1 MHTTRSA
8 FKTENT
14 NLKNAETASY
24 SFKQFGYLS
33 LHIRG
38 SGALVEVFR
47 VFSIYLKGKVPF
59 HLYRNIGRDNDDDYN
74 DGESSDK
81 NDYEEHTDEKHA
93 LIR

>member
-33 LHIRG
+33 LHIGG
-38 SGALVEVFR
+38 SGA
-47 VFSIYLKGKVPF
+47 
-59 HLYRNIGRDNDDDYN
+59 
-74 DGESSDK
+74 
-81 NDYEEHTDEKHA
+81 
-93 LIR
+93 